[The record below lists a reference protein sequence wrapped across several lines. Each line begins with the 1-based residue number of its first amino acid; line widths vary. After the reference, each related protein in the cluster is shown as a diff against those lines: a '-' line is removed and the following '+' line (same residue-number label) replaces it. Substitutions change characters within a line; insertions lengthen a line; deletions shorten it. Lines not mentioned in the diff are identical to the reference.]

1 MLTVDSPVP
10 GDEKRKSPERVKR
23 SLFNVPLFTNMS
35 ALMKAC
41 PYLLNYVCSIT
52 QSTSAIAQFSRS
64 CFPQLCL
71 RREGK
76 IHILS
81 FFLFCTKHLMKR
93 DYRDVNMSV
102 IVVTLR
108 IHNQCFE
115 AATCDKLCSFKW
127 NKSCTVDE
135 KESEVEYQT

>member
-1 MLTVDSPVP
+1 
-10 GDEKRKSPERVKR
+10 
-23 SLFNVPLFTNMS
+23 
-35 ALMKAC
+35 
-41 PYLLNYVCSIT
+41 
-52 QSTSAIAQFSRS
+52 
-64 CFPQLCL
+64 
-71 RREGK
+71 
-76 IHILS
+76 
-81 FFLFCTKHLMKR
+81 MKR

-135 KESEVEYQT
+135 ESEFVYQT